1 MGTTHQVF
9 IALGSNLGD
18 RQAYYRQ
25 ARDRIAAL
33 PATALVGQSSRYE
46 TQPLGEAR
54 NWYLNGVIE
63 IRTELAAE
71 VLLNRLQ
78 AIERALGRVR
88 SATRW
93 TSRTL
98 DLDILFFDH
107 KRINTPQLHIPHPEL
122 HKRRFVLEP
131 LCEIA
136 PGFYH
141 PHLRRTVAELLAELD
156 DEKRVIKLPT
166 HSRER
171 ASCRSACQ
179 AASSTKAASTRSAH
193 SRNSSA
199 RS

>member
-1 MGTTHQVF
+1 MSTTHQVF

-18 RQAYYRQ
+18 RQAHYRH
-25 ARDRIAAL
+25 AVKHLAAL
-33 PATALVGQSSRYE
+33 PTTTIVAQSSRYE

-63 IRTELAAE
+63 IRTELVAGA
-71 VLLNRLQ
+71 LLDRLQ

-88 SATRW
+88 SAEHW

-98 DLDILFFDH
+98 DLDILFFDD

-122 HKRRFVLEP
+122 HKRRFVLKP

-136 PGFYH
+136 PDFYH

-156 DEKRVIKLPT
+156 DEKRVIKLPA
-166 HSRER
+166 HSH
-171 ASCRSACQ
+171 SPPSHRSACQ
-179 AASSTKAASTRSAH
+179 AASLTKAVSTRPAH
-193 SRNSSA
+193 SRNNSA

>member
-1 MGTTHQVF
+1 MSTTHQVF

-18 RQAYYRQ
+18 RQAYYRH
-25 ARDRIAAL
+25 AVKHLAAL
-33 PATALVGQSSRYE
+33 PASTIVAQSSRYE

-63 IRTELAAE
+63 IRTELVAGA
-71 VLLNRLQ
+71 LLNRLQ

-88 SATRW
+88 SAERW

-98 DLDILFFDH
+98 DLDILFFDD

-122 HKRRFVLEP
+122 HKRRFVLKP

-136 PGFYH
+136 PDFYH

-156 DEKRVIKLPT
+156 DEKRVIKLPA
-166 HSRER
+166 HSH
-171 ASCRSACQ
+171 SHPSHRSACQ
-179 AASSTKAASTRSAH
+179 AASLTKAASTRPAH
-193 SRNSSA
+193 SRNNSA